1 MALFNRRY
9 WWFNTKTGQVEHGK
23 HSKIAD
29 LLGPYRTR
37 EEAEKA
43 YEIAKLRNA
52 QWVEQLSRD
61 QPRQAQQLSGSE
73 LAHLSRFSS
82 PEITSAKPDPWS
94 SWQDFLDEPARHTW
108 DKHADQVADLP
119 SPVTDRFGGVAAKSD
134 PHDPQAFEKRMQA
147 LRSRQE
153 EFKRT
158 DPDAAGSDNSS
169 DADGGSASHDD
180 SGADNQEGQ
189 TDEQGNSSGE

>member
-73 LAHLSRFSS
+73 LAHLSRSSS
-82 PEITSAKPDPWS
+82 PEITSAKSDPWS

-108 DKHADQVADLP
+108 DKHAAQVASLP

-158 DPDAAGSDNSS
+158 DSDASDSDNPS
-169 DADGGSASHDD
+169 DSDDDSASHDD
-180 SGADNQEGQ
+180 SGADNQEAQ

>member
-52 QWVEQLSRD
+52 QWVEQLSRE

-73 LAHLSRFSS
+73 LAHLSRSSS
-82 PEITSAKPDPWS
+82 PKITSTQSDPWS

-108 DKHADQVADLP
+108 DKHADQVAGLP

-134 PHDPQAFEKRMQA
+134 PQDPQAFEKRMQA

-158 DPDAAGSDNSS
+158 DPDAADSDNPSDSYDDS
-169 DADGGSASHDD
+169 DAD
-180 SGADNQEGQ
+180 NQKAQ

>member
-52 QWVEQLSRD
+52 QWVEQLSRE

-73 LAHLSRFSS
+73 LAHLCRISS
-82 PEITSAKPDPWS
+82 PEITSTKSDPWS

-108 DKHADQVADLP
+108 DKHADQVAGLP

-158 DPDAAGSDNSS
+158 DPDAAGTDNLSDS
-169 DADGGSASHDD
+169 DDD
-180 SGADNQEGQ
+180 SGADNQLSQ
-189 TDEQGNSSGE
+189 TDDQGNSSGE